1 MILNIECIAAPLL
14 IGGQCCQNT
23 LTMSQMCHLPQDIK
37 RMFSSWLKVLTKKNI
52 KQLFPPTG
60 ECLTCAFFEPGPFL
74 HGVAAEFAAEVVLP
88 ELSKPDIPSV
98 VFQRSADEVTI
109 KP

>member
-1 MILNIECIAAPLL
+1 MGNAVRTHREPNVSPPSRHQRNVFTLVKSLN
-14 IGGQCCQNT
+14 
-23 LTMSQMCHLPQDIK
+23 
-37 RMFSSWLKVLTKKNI
+37 KKND
-52 KQLFPPTG
+52 KWLFPTTG
-60 ECLTCAFFEPGPFL
+60 ECLTCALFQPGPFL
-74 HGVAAEFAAEVVLP
+74 QGVTAEFAAEVVLP